1 MRPVWR
7 WAAGGAH
14 IGPARPLHSR
24 GTGAPAPRTAGSGR
38 GGRGTSCTWLGSRPF
53 RHKRS
58 SRRPSAPPRA
68 HAVSASCP
76 SRDAGAHGA
85 RARTALTPPESVNQP
100 GPDTADAVL
109 SAKGLI
115 SPCGQRAAGKRHG
128 ARAGHPAPRQP
139 QVCGTKEL
147 SGDRRPCWGSRHRD
161 RQAHPDARGAPGSLR
176 RFAGDLLTA
185 GHCDVHGR
193 VRVTGEAGRGVSW
206 AGMGLRRL
214 RDPGS
219 GPDEPRRCES
229 VREFVTSP

>member
-7 WAAGGAH
+7 RAAGGAH
-14 IGPARPLHSR
+14 ISPARPLHSR

-115 SPCGQRAAGKRHG
+115 SPCGQQVNGTAPGLDTPLPDSLRSVAPRSFQATDAPAGAHVTVT
-128 ARAGHPAPRQP
+128 ARRTLMPAGHPAPYILS
-139 QVCGTKEL
+139 QVTC
-147 SGDRRPCWGSRHRD
+147 
-161 RQAHPDARGAPGSLR
+161 
-176 RFAGDLLTA
+176 
-185 GHCDVHGR
+185 
-193 VRVTGEAGRGVSW
+193 
-206 AGMGLRRL
+206 
-214 RDPGS
+214 
-219 GPDEPRRCES
+219 
-229 VREFVTSP
+229 